1 LRAAKRCGTVRVM
14 RTLIFSLALLAAAC
28 GAPQEP
34 AAPEAAAP
42 APGVS
47 VSEMWATPTPGGV
60 SVSAGYLTITNGG
73 DTADQLTGASTP
85 RAGRVEL
92 HTMTMNNGVMEM
104 TQIPSAEI
112 PAGGSA
118 LFAPGGNHLMFI
130 DVTQPFAIGEEIP
143 VTLVFAQAGEVQISL
158 PVRAGGGGH

>member
-1 LRAAKRCGTVRVM
+1 
-14 RTLIFSLALLAAAC
+14 
-28 GAPQEP
+28 
-34 AAPEAAAP
+34 
-42 APGVS
+42 
-47 VSEMWATPTPGGV
+47 
-60 SVSAGYLTITNGG
+60 
-73 DTADQLTGASTP
+73 
-85 RAGRVEL
+85 
-92 HTMTMNNGVMEM
+92 MTMSNGVMEM

-118 LFAPGGNHLMFI
+118 TFAPGGNHLMFI